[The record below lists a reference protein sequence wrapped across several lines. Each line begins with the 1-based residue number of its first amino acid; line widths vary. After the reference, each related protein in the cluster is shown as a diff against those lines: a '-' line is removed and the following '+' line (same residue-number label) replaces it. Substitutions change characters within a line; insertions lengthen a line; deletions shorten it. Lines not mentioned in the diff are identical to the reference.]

1 MSKEALEIRDDV
13 NLPEELENE
22 ILGQLGTNG
31 DQIDIEKL
39 AKVYEVTK
47 TQERENQKSEKELQ
61 LKEREIDLRE
71 AELKQNKI
79 GTVLDIVGK
88 VSLGVLFAAL
98 TIVTQKKDQDFQKEG
113 FGYDNETSKRSQN
126 ALNNFKSLF

>member
-13 NLPEELENE
+13 NLPYELENE
-22 ILGQLGTNG
+22 ILGQLNTNG

-61 LKEREIDLRE
+61 LKEREIDLR
-71 AELKQNKI
+71 
-79 GTVLDIVGK
+79 
-88 VSLGVLFAAL
+88 
-98 TIVTQKKDQDFQKEG
+98 
-113 FGYDNETSKRSQN
+113 
-126 ALNNFKSLF
+126 